1 MTRLLTQN
9 HHNVARRF
17 GPDKKFMTWHEVSI
31 LKTGEAE
38 FEYVNC
44 DPQTGVIRWV
54 PLDREDL

>member
-1 MTRLLTQN
+1 
-9 HHNVARRF
+9 
-17 GPDKKFMTWHEVSI
+17 MTWHEVSI